1 MVSGIIGVMKR
12 DMMDILACPV
22 CKGKLKLNVEVANTE
37 EIVAGSLYCPKCEE
51 HYPIVDS
58 IPGLVPTELR
68 L

>member
-1 MVSGIIGVMKR
+1 
-12 DMMDILACPV
+12 MDILACPV

-58 IPGLVPTELR
+58 IPGLVPPELR